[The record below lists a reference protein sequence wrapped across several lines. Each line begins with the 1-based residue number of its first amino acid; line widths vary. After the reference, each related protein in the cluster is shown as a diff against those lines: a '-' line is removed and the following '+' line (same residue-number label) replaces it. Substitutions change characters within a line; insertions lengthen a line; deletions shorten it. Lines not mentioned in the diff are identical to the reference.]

1 MKTLTGTIS
10 PISTQALGSLMNS
23 SLIVKNDESWAKIF
37 ARMISNSDLIEPP
50 SVASRFL
57 LTPDS
62 YINHGGSVKGY
73 SAAGRNMAL
82 ADPESAYN
90 MMTVINNR
98 DVTYKAQFAELNQV
112 KSEVTQMQG
121 AGSSLG
127 MIGISASNDI
137 IKSGLQGFV
146 GQYNI
151 WIQRINPD
159 IRSGGLLADTQAARA
174 SQFELEQNFNNP
186 VFGGTDGVHGLRD
199 LGITIE
205 PDTRLAFLDTAKLDA
220 LLATN
225 KQGVVDAVQEFS
237 TNFSQAASLL
247 NSDGNFILKQ
257 LDNLKR
263 AIHCIAENKVSLQ
276 EEFGTGDA
284 AKPTGRVAEALVAY
298 NQSYALS
305 N

>member
-1 MKTLTGTIS
+1 MKTSTDTIS
-10 PISTQALGSLMNS
+10 FAPTQALSSLMRS
-23 SLIVKNDESWAKIF
+23 SLIIKNDESWAKIF
-37 ARMISNSDLIEPP
+37 ARMISNSDSIEPP
-50 SVASRFL
+50 PAASRFL

-62 YINHGGSVKGY
+62 YINHSGGKGY

-90 MMTVINNR
+90 MMTAINNR
-98 DVTYKAQFAELNQV
+98 DVAYKAQFAELHQV
-112 KSEVTQMQG
+112 KSDVVQMQD
-121 AGSSLG
+121 AGRSLG

-137 IKSGLQGFV
+137 IRSGLQDFV

-159 IRSGGLLADTQAARA
+159 IRLGGLLADTQAARA

-199 LGITIE
+199 LGVTIE
-205 PDTRLAFLDTAKLDA
+205 SDTRLALLDTAKLDA
-220 LLATN
+220 LLAAN
-225 KQGVVDAVQEFS
+225 KQGVVDTVQEFS
-237 TNFSQAASLL
+237 ANFSQAASLL

-263 AIHCIAENKVSLQ
+263 AIHYIAENKVSLQ
-276 EEFGTGDA
+276 EEFGMGDA
-284 AKPTGRVAEALVAY
+284 AKPMGQVAEALAVY
-298 NQSYALS
+298 NQCYALS